1 MGGGRVTQPLARVI
15 NSLGV
20 KVVQFCRKTVLKAG
34 YVSNLSLFLHAKAA
48 VANCLNFNQPRFR

>member
-1 MGGGRVTQPLARVI
+1 MTQPLARVI
-15 NSLGV
+15 NSLGL

>member
-20 KVVQFCRKTVLKAG
+20 KVVQSCRKTVLKAG
-34 YVSNLSLFLHAKAA
+34 YVSNLSLFLHAKPA